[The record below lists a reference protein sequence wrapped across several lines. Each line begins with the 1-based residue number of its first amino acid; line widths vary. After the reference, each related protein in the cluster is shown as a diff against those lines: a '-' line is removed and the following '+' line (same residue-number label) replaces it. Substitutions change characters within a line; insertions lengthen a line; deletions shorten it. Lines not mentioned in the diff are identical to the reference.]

1 MAHYYFD
8 SSALVK
14 RYVVETG
21 TGWVTALCTPE
32 AGHTINLVRITGAE
46 MIAAFFRRVQVGS
59 LTSADAQTAA
69 AQFRHELRGRYE
81 IIEVTEAVVDTAM
94 RLAETYALRGYDA
107 VQLAAALEL
116 QSVRAS
122 FNLPTLIFVSADQR
136 LNTVASTEGLP
147 VENPNNYP

>member
-21 TGWVTALCTPE
+21 TGWVTTQCTSE
-32 AGHTINLVRITGAE
+32 AGHAINLVRITAAE
-46 MIAAFFRRVQVGS
+46 MIAAFFRRVQTGS
-59 LTSADAQTAA
+59 LTTADAQSAA
-69 AQFRHELRGRYE
+69 TQFRREFRGRYE
-81 IIEVTEAVVDTAM
+81 VIEVTESVVDTAM

-116 QSVRAS
+116 QSVRAALG
-122 FNLPTLIFVSADQR
+122 LPTLIFVSADQR
-136 LNTVASTEGLP
+136 LNAVAATEGLP
-147 VENPNNYP
+147 VEDPNNYP